1 MARKRKL
8 DSNST
13 EASEPAKKQQQQP
26 EVVEEPKPQN
36 EPAEEVEEEVEEEE
50 EAEEEEEE
58 EEEYEEEEEV
68 EEEPG
73 VEFMQNTETVTTTT
87 TTTTTSVDPV
97 QAGDGGEENG
107 SGGGGEDDEDEPIQD
122 LLEPFSKDQLV
133 SLLREA
139 AESHRDVSD
148 RIRKVADEDPIH
160 RKIFVHGLGWD
171 TTAETLTSVFTEY
184 GEIEDCKA
192 VCDKVSGKSK
202 GYGFI
207 LFKTRS
213 GARKAL
219 KQPQKKIGNRMTAC
233 QLASLGPAATP
244 SVPGPAAVAPAQP
257 VSEYTLRKIYVS
269 NVGADLDPQKLLMF
283 FSRFGEIEEGPLG
296 LDKGTGR
303 PKGFCLFVYKS
314 AESAKRAL
322 EEPHKNFD
330 GHILHCQKAID
341 GPKPVKSQ
349 HGNQHHH
356 NRNKNSGFGGGA
368 PAGPGHMMAPG
379 GAGIGFNQGA
389 ASTQALNPALG
400 QALAL
405 LATQGAGLN
414 LFGTLGA
421 QGVNPGVPGG
431 AHGIQSGYGNQPSI
445 SPGMIGTYGN
455 QGALQGGYPNPQL
468 GQGGSGRGPHG
479 LGQYGGAPYTGH

>member
-1 MARKRKL
+1 MGRKRKL
-8 DSNST
+8 DSNSAD
-13 EASEPAKKQQQQP
+13 ASEPAKKQHQQP
-26 EVVEEPKPQN
+26 EPVVEEPKPQN
-36 EPAEEVEEEVEEEE
+36 EPPPEEVEEEVDEEEEEVEEEE
-50 EAEEEEEE
+50 E
-58 EEEYEEEEEV
+58 YEEEV
-68 EEEPG
+68 EVDEEEAG
-73 VEFMQNTETVTTTT
+73 VEYKTENVTTTT
-87 TTTTTSVDPV
+87 TSADPS
-97 QAGDGGEENG
+97 QANMEN
-107 SGGGGEDDEDEPIQD
+107 GGEDDEDEPIQD

-133 SLLREA
+133 SLLKEA

-244 SVPGPAAVAPAQP
+244 SAPGPAAVAAQAQP
-257 VSEYTLRKIYVS
+257 VSEYTQRKIYVS
-269 NVGADLDPQKLLMF
+269 NVGADLDPQKLLVF

-296 LDKGTGR
+296 LDKATGR
-303 PKGFCLFVYKS
+303 LKGFCLFVYKS
-314 AESAKRAL
+314 PESAKRSL
-322 EEPHKNFD
+322 KEPHKNFD

-341 GPKPVKSQ
+341 GPKPVKSH

-356 NRNKNSGFGGGA
+356 SRNKNSGGFGGGA

-379 GAGIGFNQGA
+379 GAAGIGFNQGA
-389 ASTQALNPALG
+389 ASTQALNPVLG

-414 LFGTLGA
+414 IFGTLGA
-421 QGVNPGVPGG
+421 QGVNPAVPGG
-431 AHGIQSGYGNQPSI
+431 AHGIQSGGIAGRLPQPTDGPRWIRKRATWSWAI
-445 SPGMIGTYGN
+445 WRCSLH
-455 QGALQGGYPNPQL
+455 GALDAPEIPRRCISVFYW
-468 GQGGSGRGPHG
+468 SGDSSEV
-479 LGQYGGAPYTGH
+479 

>member
-1 MARKRKL
+1 MGRKRKL
-8 DSNST
+8 DSNSAD
-13 EASEPAKKQQQQP
+13 ASEPAKKQHQQP
-26 EVVEEPKPQN
+26 EPVVEEPKPQN
-36 EPAEEVEEEVEEEE
+36 EPPPEEVEEEVDEEEE
-50 EAEEEEEE
+50 EVEEEEE

-68 EEEPG
+68 EEEEPG
-73 VEFMQNTETVTTTT
+73 VEYKTENVTTTT
-87 TTTTTSVDPV
+87 TTSADPS
-97 QAGDGGEENG
+97 QANVEN
-107 SGGGGEDDEDEPIQD
+107 GGEDDEDEPIQD

-133 SLLREA
+133 SLLKEA

-213 GARKAL
+213 GARRAL

-244 SVPGPAAVAPAQP
+244 SAPGPAAVAAQAQP
-257 VSEYTLRKIYVS
+257 ASEYTQRKIYVS
-269 NVGADLDPQKLLMF
+269 NVGADLDPQKLLVF
-283 FSRFGEIEEGPLG
+283 LSRFGEIEEGPLG
-296 LDKGTGR
+296 LDKATGR

-314 AESAKRAL
+314 PESAKRAL

-341 GPKPVKSQ
+341 GPKPVKSH

-356 NRNKNSGFGGGA
+356 NRNKNSGGFGGGA

-379 GAGIGFNQGA
+379 GAAGIGFNQGG
-389 ASTQALNPALG
+389 ASTQGLNPALG

-414 LFGTLGA
+414 IFGTLGA

-431 AHGIQSGYGNQPSI
+431 AHGIQSGGIAGRLPQPTDGPRWIRKRATWSWAI
-445 SPGMIGTYGN
+445 WWCSLH
-455 QGALQGGYPNPQL
+455 GALDSPEIPHRCISVLYW
-468 GQGGSGRGPHG
+468 SGDSSEV
-479 LGQYGGAPYTGH
+479 

>member
-8 DSNST
+8 DSNSA
-13 EASEPAKKQQQQP
+13 EASEPAKKQQQP
-26 EVVEEPKPQN
+26 TEPVVEEPKPQN
-36 EPAEEVEEEVEEEE
+36 EPPPEEVEEEVDEEEE
-50 EAEEEEEE
+50 EVEEE

-68 EEEPG
+68 EEEETG
-73 VEFMQNTETVTTTT
+73 VEYKTENVTTTT
-87 TTTTTSVDPV
+87 TSADPS
-97 QAGDGGEENG
+97 QANVEN
-107 SGGGGEDDEDEPIQD
+107 GGEDDEDEPIQD

-133 SLLREA
+133 SLLKEA

-213 GARKAL
+213 GARRAL

-244 SVPGPAAVAPAQP
+244 TGPGPAAVAAQSQP
-257 VSEYTLRKIYVS
+257 VSEYTQRKIYVS
-269 NVGADLDPQKLLMF
+269 NVGADLDPQKLLVF

-296 LDKGTGR
+296 LDKATGR

-314 AESAKRAL
+314 PESAKRAL

-341 GPKPVKSQ
+341 GPKPVKSH

-356 NRNKNSGFGGGA
+356 NRNKNSGGFGGGA

-379 GAGIGFNQGA
+379 GAAGIGFNQGA

-414 LFGTLGA
+414 IFGTLGA

-431 AHGIQSGYGNQPSI
+431 AHGIQSAYGGQPSI
-445 SPGMIGTYGN
+445 SPGMMGTYGN
-455 QGALQGGYPNPQL
+455 QGALPGGYPNPQL